1 MLYINNNR
9 SRSRNNNPDT
19 SFRVQYSCWLPLNWT
34 SCTPILRLP
43 SNRSTTVN
51 YRPPKPRSVRTSRP
65 WRLNRRT
72 FRPCLRRPKL
82 ALITAVVG
90 QEVVVGERVLEGA
103 AGHSMAERI
112 GVERAEEEVA
122 TEEKVA
128 GVA

>member
-1 MLYINNNR
+1 
-9 SRSRNNNPDT
+9 
-19 SFRVQYSCWLPLNWT
+19 
-34 SCTPILRLP
+34 
-43 SNRSTTVN
+43 
-51 YRPPKPRSVRTSRP
+51 
-65 WRLNRRT
+65 
-72 FRPCLRRPKL
+72 
-82 ALITAVVG
+82 LITAVVG